1 MNEKT
6 ENTEF
11 SPRALQA
18 KAFFEQGYNCAQSVV
33 LAFAEETGFDQ
44 KTAAKVASSFGGGMG
59 RLREVCGA
67 VSGMFLALGAYC
79 GTDDPADVEGKK
91 AQYQDIQELAAKYR
105 EENGSIICRELLGLT
120 EKTSTPTPEKRTN
133 EYYKKRPCGELVAC
147 AAQLLDDYIAK
158 KKSVGTR

>member
-1 MNEKT
+1 MSELNEKT
-6 ENTEF
+6 EKIEF

-18 KAFFEQGYNCAQSVV
+18 KAFFEQGYNCAQAVV
-33 LAFAEETGFDQ
+33 LAFGDKTGFDQ

-67 VSGMFLALGAYC
+67 VSGIFLALGACC
-79 GTDDPADVEGKK
+79 GTDDPADAEGKK
-91 AQYQDIQELAAKYR
+91 AQYQDIQALAAKYS

-120 EKTSTPTPEKRTN
+120 EKTSEPTPEKRTN

-147 AAQLLDDYIAK
+147 AAQLLDEYFAK
-158 KKSVGTR
+158 K